1 MHVNKAQ
8 VLCMDIHNFF
18 PSINIDQ
25 VFEVFHRIGYTSDV
39 AQALAQLCTHNGI
52 LPQGAP
58 SSPALANIIFSAID
72 FISAVASKLLDGLA
86 SLITSL
92 IDSFTNLMNLGG
104 EFGNF
109 LAALWP
115 FMPPEITA
123 VLLLGF
129 TLSVLLMVIG
139 FFKK

>member
-1 MHVNKAQ
+1 MT
-8 VLCMDIHNFF
+8 DGED
-18 PSINIDQ
+18 PGDS
-25 VFEVFHRIGYTSDV
+25 ESG
-39 AQALAQLCTHNGI
+39 
-52 LPQGAP
+52 
-58 SSPALANIIFSAID
+58 SSPGDSSDSDDKVNILEKIFSALANIIFSAID
-72 FISAVASKLLDGLA
+72 FISSVASKLLDGLA

-92 IDSFTNLMNLGG
+92 IDSFTNLMNFGG

-123 VLLLGF
+123 VLLLGV